1 MIRKTLLGG
10 VLLAAFLVLAA
21 ALLAIP
27 TWAASESVTQ
37 TTLEDFNA
45 GDLYRTGLTRND
57 DGEVQLLVIGLAG
70 EWITDTNATGFLPR
84 AGHTAV
90 YVNGRIYVLGGWD
103 DYGQARRDVFY
114 TTVDTETHDLANWH
128 TTEPLSSTVYPG
140 GLFFHA
146 SVVFHDWL
154 YVLGGENDDDGGTVF
169 STVSFA
175 HINSNGTLGEWQVT
189 EPLSMAV
196 STLDAVVVN
205 DRIYVMGG
213 LDEDENIRAE
223 VYFAT
228 PNPANG
234 QISEWTRTTD
244 LEEPLYGHMAAVEQ
258 GRIYVLGGGVTS
270 GDVSPL
276 TYYATPNPGTGEI
289 DGWINT
295 TDMNNNVFGGKALSI
310 NGVLFT
316 IGGGINNL
324 TQPSRYVGAALVE
337 PNGSIGS
344 WSNTSLVYPPRL
356 YHAAVSGPDG
366 WLYVIGGTDGTGAI
380 ENINRGATSG
390 LARQYAKEGTFTSL
404 PFNLGGVRRLQA
416 LQWNTTISDT
426 SSITVTMEYRTR
438 NDAASPWSVW
448 SGAFKSDYAPGTSG
462 MVTTTIPLNT
472 YARYLQYRA
481 TLKNTTEAI
490 TNTIT
495 PSLNAVRLIYEKPE
509 YALHIR
515 KDADPAPGTNLL
527 PGDPITY
534 TLTYSNGLN
543 GITTTHTIIADNVP
557 QYASFVPGSIS
568 GTGNYNS
575 EAQQVLWDLG
585 WLGPGQSGKVSFQVI
600 VSPTLAHN
608 ATIHNEAFIDAAE
621 GPPKYSETII
631 HQVLVACL
639 DVVQDA
645 DPPPGSTVKPGTLI
659 TYTLDYDNC
668 GYRDVSGVAIADVLP
683 AEVTYV
689 SNSIWPADQ
698 GDASNPELLT
708 WSIGDLASGAQ
719 GSVRFQATVD
729 SDVSDGIT
737 ITNNFTIDS
746 DQTGPQASPPVEHVV
761 KLPISS
767 ISLTGSATPPHG
779 STVEPGQTISYTL
792 DYVNDGE
799 STLTE
804 LELMDPLPPYVTYVE
819 GSIWP
824 PDQGDGS
831 NPDELVWR
839 IDTLAPG
846 ATGSVHFSAQVDDV
860 PGGLT
865 IGNQFQA
872 DSSQTDPEQSNVVEH
887 HTTRQAPDLV
897 VTSIKAEPASP
908 SAGSPFDLS
917 VTVSNIGTVDADTTD
932 FWVEVYIKPCP
943 STGPTG
949 PSDHLLGYCTG
960 QPCTPPYRDQYVK
973 RLAFLNVGSPPFQLS
988 FTNLVLPSG
997 GDYDIYAQIDVSFYG
1012 DDPDWGRYLEE
1023 NENNNTNRIVLG
1035 SGIVY
1040 LPFVSKH

>member
-1 MIRKTLLGG
+1 
-10 VLLAAFLVLAA
+10 
-21 ALLAIP
+21 
-27 TWAASESVTQ
+27 
-37 TTLEDFNA
+37 
-45 GDLYRTGLTRND
+45 
-57 DGEVQLLVIGLAG
+57 
-70 EWITDTNATGFLPR
+70 
-84 AGHTAV
+84 
-90 YVNGRIYVLGGWD
+90 
-103 DYGQARRDVFY
+103 
-114 TTVDTETHDLANWH
+114 
-128 TTEPLSSTVYPG
+128 
-140 GLFFHA
+140 
-146 SVVFHDWL
+146 
-154 YVLGGENDDDGGTVF
+154 
-169 STVSFA
+169 
-175 HINSNGTLGEWQVT
+175 
-189 EPLSMAV
+189 
-196 STLDAVVVN
+196 
-205 DRIYVMGG
+205 
-213 LDEDENIRAE
+213 
-223 VYFAT
+223 
-228 PNPANG
+228 
-234 QISEWTRTTD
+234 
-244 LEEPLYGHMAAVEQ
+244 
-258 GRIYVLGGGVTS
+258 
-270 GDVSPL
+270 
-276 TYYATPNPGTGEI
+276 
-289 DGWINT
+289 
-295 TDMNNNVFGGKALSI
+295 
-310 NGVLFT
+310 
-316 IGGGINNL
+316 
-324 TQPSRYVGAALVE
+324 
-337 PNGSIGS
+337 
-344 WSNTSLVYPPRL
+344 
-356 YHAAVSGPDG
+356 
-366 WLYVIGGTDGTGAI
+366 
-380 ENINRGATSG
+380 
-390 LARQYAKEGTFTSL
+390 
-404 PFNLGGVRRLQA
+404 
-416 LQWNTTISDT
+416 
-426 SSITVTMEYRTR
+426 
-438 NDAASPWSVW
+438 
-448 SGAFKSDYAPGTSG
+448 
-462 MVTTTIPLNT
+462 
-472 YARYLQYRA
+472 
-481 TLKNTTEAI
+481 
-490 TNTIT
+490 
-495 PSLNAVRLIYEKPE
+495 LIYEKPE

-865 IGNQFQA
+865 IANQFQA
-872 DSSQTDPEQSNVVEH
+872 DSLQTGPQQSDVVEH
-887 HTTRQAPDLV
+887 HTTRPQAPDLV
-897 VTSIKAEPASP
+897 VTGIKAQPSSP
-908 SAGSPFDLS
+908 SPGDPFDLEVS
-917 VTVSNIGTVDADTTD
+917 VSNIGSVDAGQGA
-932 FWVEVYIKPCP
+932 FWIEVYIKPHP
-943 STGPTG
+943 STPPAN
-949 PSDHLLGYCTG
+949 PSDHYLGYCTT
-960 QPCTPPYRDQYVK
+960 QPCTEPFRDQHLEALSYLDAGESWQV
-973 RLAFLNVGSPPFQLS
+973 PFHD
-988 FTNLVLPSG
+988 LVLPGS
-997 GDYDIYAQIDVSFYG
+997 GDYDVYAQVDIYLHVDG
-1012 DDPDWGRYLEE
+1012 CDPDWGMYMEA
-1023 NENNNTNRIVLG
+1023 NESNNMNRIILS

-1040 LPFVSKH
+1040 LPFVAKH